1 MKRYYVE
8 LKRNLKEKDSISFYM
23 MAYNRTQIMDMLW
36 DEYYVVAVD
45 PTEQEIH
52 MNLIELE
59 KKIKEH
65 EVIQKFKDGVTDAML
80 HGTRD
85 EKQSHHYYKQGYD
98 FGIDLFCKQEEWTHD

>member
-1 MKRYYVE
+1 
-8 LKRNLKEKDSISFYM
+8 
-23 MAYNRTQIMDMLW
+23 
-36 DEYYVVAVD
+36 
-45 PTEQEIH
+45 

-98 FGIDLFCKQEEWTHD
+98 FGID